1 MPKKPTPIVPS
12 SNSPSQKDWGIKIN
26 DIESTMGI
34 RYRALVEQVPAII
47 YTDSAEKIY
56 QTLYINPQLKTIT
69 GYDPEEWIADENL
82 WNRMIYPEDRERVIK
97 EYTRTYVAK
106 EPFLLEYRL
115 ITRDG
120 RIIWVSDE
128 AQLVHDRKG
137 KPLFWQ
143 GVMVDITGRKHAEE
157 EIRRAQQRM
166 EMLVTSSTVMLY
178 TSKAYGDFDATF
190 ISDNIYVITG
200 YTREEF
206 LSKGFWANHIH
217 PEDAPKIFETL
228 AGLYE
233 HNYHRQEYRFL
244 FKDGIYH
251 WMLDELKLFRDNK
264 GNPLEI
270 LGTWSDITARKQ
282 AEEALSQSEDK
293 FKYVFDYSNV
303 GKSITSLEGQIQVNK
318 SFCEMLGYSPEEL
331 QGIKWQDITYPGDIA
346 LSQKEI
352 ESMLSGEKKTARYP
366 KKYLNKNGSIVWT
379 DTSTSLRRD
388 NQGKPLYFIS
398 AEIDITERKQVEQ
411 VREVLYTISQA
422 AVTEDLEDLYLSIH
436 RALGNLMPV
445 DNFYIA
451 LYNPETDLLSFPYS
465 VDEHDEFS
473 PPRKPR
479 HGLTEYILRTGLPLL
494 VDRKGF
500 NQLVQ
505 QGEVELVGA
514 NSVDWLGVP
523 LKMGEN
529 IFGVIAVQSYS
540 ERVRFS
546 KADMKMLEFV
556 STQITSVIERKLTQQ
571 KIAAALE
578 LNLALI
584 DVSTMGII
592 AYDSSGQCI
601 LANEAIAR
609 ILGATRE
616 QVLRQNYNQIVW
628 WKNSGLLES
637 AHETQ
642 VTGNE
647 TRREVHTMSSFGK
660 EIWLD
665 CRFTYL
671 FSNGKSHLLLTVDDI
686 STPKQAELALQDYAA
701 KLEQINRDLED
712 LAVERNQALAVLRT
726 SEAKYRALV
735 DTSPD
740 GITMT
745 DLKGNLMLCNQQTA
759 RLHGY
764 ENPQAM
770 GGLNVFELIAP
781 EDRQLAEQNA
791 KKTLKVGNITNI
803 EYTMLRKDGSRFP
816 AELSAALIRDTEG
829 APATFIGITRDIT
842 ERLRAIEAEK
852 RLIQLK
858 EEFIASVS
866 HDLRTPLFSL
876 NGYLDLLRNGKVND
890 AEVQKEFLTR
900 ASKDVDRLMEMVNE
914 LLDIS
919 RLESNRLV
927 LNWEEVDLGTVIL
940 EVLQS
945 LQEQANTKRISLMS
959 APLDS
964 SLIAEADPVRMRR
977 VLSNLVENA
986 IKFSDVDGNILVSG
1000 KSQNGNIT
1008 IQVIDQGC
1016 GIPIEDCARVFDK
1029 YYQVSNTLIKNRFGT
1044 GLGLYIAKQIVE
1056 AHGGSIGVESQLG
1069 NGSTFSVTI
1078 PVKKWM

>member
-1 MPKKPTPIVPS
+1 MPKKLTQVDLSSDAPS
-12 SNSPSQKDWGIKIN
+12 HREGGNKPK
-26 DIESTMGI
+26 DIESSMGI

-56 QTLYINPQLKTIT
+56 HTLYINPQLKTIT

-82 WNRMIYPEDRERVIK
+82 WARMIYSEDRERVVD
-97 EYTRTYVAK
+97 EYKRTYAAMQ
-106 EPFLLEYRL
+106 PFLVEYR
-115 ITRDG
+115 ITTRNG

-128 AQLVHDRKG
+128 ARLIRDEKG
-137 KPLFWQ
+137 NPLFWQ
-143 GVMVDITGRKHAEE
+143 GVMVDISARKQAEE
-157 EIRRAQQRM
+157 EIRRAQQRI

-178 TSKAYGDFDATF
+178 TSLAYGDFDATF
-190 ISDNIYVITG
+190 ISDNIYEITG
-200 YTREEF
+200 YTKEEF
-206 LSKGFWANHIH
+206 LTKGFWVSHIH
-217 PEDAPKIFETL
+217 PQDAPKVFENL
-228 AGLYE
+228 AVLFK
-233 HNYHRQEYRFL
+233 HNYHRHEYRFL
-244 FKDGIYH
+244 FKDGTYH
-251 WMLDELKLFRDNK
+251 WMLDELKLFRDNN

-270 LGTWSDITARKQ
+270 FGTWSDITARKQ

-303 GKSITSLEGQIQVNK
+303 GKSITSLDGQIQVNK
-318 SFCEMLGYSPEEL
+318 SFCEMLGYTPEEL
-331 QGIKWQDITYPGDIA
+331 QGIRWQDITHPDDIE
-346 LSQKEI
+346 LCQKEI
-352 ESMLSGEKKTARYP
+352 DSILSGGKEMTRFTKRYL
-366 KKYLNKNGSIVWT
+366 KENGSIVWT
-379 DTSTSLRRD
+379 DTSISMRWD

-411 VREVLYTISQA
+411 VREVLYTISHA
-422 AVTEDLEDLYLSIH
+422 AVTQELDDLYLSIH

-451 LYNPETDLLSFPYS
+451 LYDPETDLLSFPYC

-473 PPRKPR
+473 PPRKPQ

-494 VDRKGF
+494 VDRKAF
-500 NQLVQ
+500 KNLIK
-505 QGEVELVGA
+505 QGEVELVGV

-523 LKMGEN
+523 LKMGEI
-529 IFGVIAVQSYS
+529 IFGVIAVQSYT

-546 KADMKMLEFV
+546 QADMKMLEFV
-556 STQITSVIERKLTQQ
+556 SAQITSVLERKLTQQ

-609 ILGATRE
+609 ILGGTRE
-616 QVLRQNYNQIVW
+616 QVLSQNYNNIEM
-628 WKNSGLLES
+628 WKESGLLES
-637 AHETQ
+637 AHETAD
-642 VTGNE
+642 TGNE
-647 TRREVHTMSSFGK
+647 TRREIHSTSSFGK

-686 STPKQAELALQDYAA
+686 SIPKQAEVAQKAYAA
-701 KLEQINRDLED
+701 TLEQSNRELED
-712 LAVERNQALAVLRT
+712 LAVERDQALAVLRA
-726 SEAKYRALV
+726 SEVKYRALV

-745 DLKGNLMLCNQQTA
+745 DLEGKLLLCNQQTA

-764 ENPQAM
+764 ENPEAM
-770 GGLNVFELIAP
+770 FGLNVFEMISP
-781 EDRQLAEQNA
+781 EDRRVAMQNA
-791 KKTLKVGNITNI
+791 QKTLEQGKVTNI
-803 EYTMLRKDGSRFP
+803 EYTMLCKDGSSFP
-816 AELSAALIRDTEG
+816 AELSAALIRDSEG
-829 APATFIGITRDIT
+829 SPATFIAITRDIT
-842 ERLRAIEAEK
+842 ERKRAMEAEK
-852 RLIQLK
+852 RLLLLK

-876 NGYLDLLRNGKVND
+876 NGYIDLLRNGKVND

-900 ASKDVDRLMEMVNE
+900 ASIDVTRLMDMVNE
-914 LLDIS
+914 LLDVS

-927 LNWEEVDLGTVIL
+927 LNWDEVDLGAIIL

-945 LQEQANTKRISLMS
+945 YQEQAS
-959 APLDS
+959 AKLV
-964 SLIAEADPVRMRR
+964 SLIYTPVDSALMAEADSSRMRR
-977 VLSNLVENA
+977 VFANLVENA
-986 IKFSDVDGNILVSG
+986 IKFSDIDGDILVSG
-1000 KSQNGNIT
+1000 ASRNGNIS
-1008 IQVIDQGC
+1008 IQITDHGC
-1016 GIPIEDCARVFDK
+1016 GIPSEDCVRVFDK
-1029 YYQVSNTLIKNRFGT
+1029 FFQVDHTLKKNRFGT

-1056 AHGGSIGVESQLG
+1056 AHGGSITVESQLG
-1069 NGSTFSVTI
+1069 NGSTFTVSI
-1078 PVKKWM
+1078 PVKKRM